1 MLICT
6 EQIKLSGLND
16 NKSGNGYKQIHKP
29 THIHTFAHFTM
40 TSVKRKILLNYRLY
54 ISPHLQQAYHI
65 IHYRNFIYL
74 GH

>member
-1 MLICT
+1 MT
-6 EQIKLSGLND
+6 TSQAMGT
-16 NKSGNGYKQIHKP
+16 NKYIIP